1 MKSKLFV
8 SLAVFLA
15 IAAAYRFMQNRNISG
30 RLDIIYQNPNAIAR
44 HFSPTWRSI
53 KKISDFYYLPR
64 TIFHA
69 SNLPTYRL
77 TLSRKDMQTLLNSL
91 PQLVGGKPL
100 LAEEGKDTVL
110 GRFQY
115 GTVDAEV
122 RVRNRGLLPN
132 HWSAIKKSWNI
143 NFTNSTTL
151 DGHASLRLFIP
162 EDRRWASEFLEAHRA
177 KKFGVLTPDL
187 EFVKLIMNGKNFG
200 VYLSIENWEPA
211 FFEQKKRAIGEIF
224 AETDQEHPEDI
235 FRLDAIDK
243 WQRRIN
249 PLDTSNDAALAYFL
263 YVVSETSDEEF
274 ARRIPAILDM
284 DAYYGWALE
293 SLVAR
298 NRHSKNTGNLNFYF
312 DPSRGMFEPIAY
324 DMFSWELGDT
334 FEVAHNRL
342 LNRIMSHEPF
352 RKEFEKRA
360 RAYVKDA
367 ANLEDDL
374 AVYDQTTKS
383 IEKDIMADS
392 AKLPPTYEFFRA
404 YREHRGHIIT
414 NFEKITR
421 WFDER
426 GELPLLFAEET
437 YPLGG
442 ANRSTYDFSS
452 FDAISAT
459 PEEFRASYPQ
469 FYSLGSNKI
478 GIGPGKILFRK
489 NIIVPK
495 GFILII
501 QPGTE
506 IFMDEN
512 VSFISYSPIEARGK
526 QDSPIVI
533 RAAST
538 WVPWGTFALVDTP
551 QESVFT
557 HTQLSGGSSAV
568 VNGMTFPPS
577 TISAFD
583 SILSK

>member
-91 PQLVGGKPL
+91 PQLVGAKPL
-100 LAEEGKDTVL
+100 
-110 GRFQY
+110 
-115 GTVDAEV
+115 DAEG

-132 HWSAIKKSWNI
+132 HWSPIKKSWNI

-263 YVVSETSDEEF
+263 YVV
-274 ARRIPAILDM
+274 
-284 DAYYGWALE
+284 
-293 SLVAR
+293 
-298 NRHSKNTGNLNFYF
+298 
-312 DPSRGMFEPIAY
+312 
-324 DMFSWELGDT
+324 
-334 FEVAHNRL
+334 
-342 LNRIMSHEPF
+342 
-352 RKEFEKRA
+352 
-360 RAYVKDA
+360 
-367 ANLEDDL
+367 
-374 AVYDQTTKS
+374 
-383 IEKDIMADS
+383 
-392 AKLPPTYEFFRA
+392 
-404 YREHRGHIIT
+404 
-414 NFEKITR
+414 
-421 WFDER
+421 
-426 GELPLLFAEET
+426 
-437 YPLGG
+437 
-442 ANRSTYDFSS
+442 
-452 FDAISAT
+452 
-459 PEEFRASYPQ
+459 
-469 FYSLGSNKI
+469 
-478 GIGPGKILFRK
+478 
-489 NIIVPK
+489 
-495 GFILII
+495 
-501 QPGTE
+501 
-506 IFMDEN
+506 
-512 VSFISYSPIEARGK
+512 
-526 QDSPIVI
+526 
-533 RAAST
+533 
-538 WVPWGTFALVDTP
+538 
-551 QESVFT
+551 
-557 HTQLSGGSSAV
+557 
-568 VNGMTFPPS
+568 
-577 TISAFD
+577 
-583 SILSK
+583 